1 MADNVLTDDQ
11 VIRLTE
17 TLKNSISSSIAS
29 GFQNIKP
36 SGKDRSPGKTNIPD
50 IDTSKLQLSFN
61 KLGTGIGA
69 IVSQINSNTMN
80 LAEAGAL
87 TNRAIDSLADIIP
100 GSGTVSNLI
109 KGSFKTFGNGLELLT
124 GFVQQ
129 NVEAFRMLSKVGAD
143 FSGNLGE
150 IQRQSALAGMSLENY
165 TQFIGRNS
173 QALARLG
180 VGVSDGAT
188 DFGNLSRQ
196 IRDMEVFE
204 QLSRLGMSF
213 EEINEFTIDNLALTR
228 RSALIRAREQ
238 GERTT
243 VEQQQALIMRDF
255 AKNLRVV
262 SSLTGKQASEIQADI
277 AARSSDSAALASVRL
292 MEMQGSKNAEENFK
306 LLSSEIALAP
316 KFFKQA
322 FNEIT
327 ANSVIANKETAQI
340 VAAIP
345 GLEEKMQGAR
355 QALLDGDKERAQQLT
370 KEAMAVQQDFMA
382 SEEGLRL
389 IKLRDFSDTASVL
402 ASEFDESQVMIDKLF
417 EINSE
422 NLKKQ
427 NKSQVSFIELLDMM
441 NNRMQT
447 LMKNA
452 KDPTDPDRTGGA
464 IDMVVQTE
472 RLAQETFSQIR
483 LALVKEFEDAKVDQI
498 MGNLGVSIDAVR
510 QQITAEGTL
519 DENFITDLQNKL
531 SAQFGELGEKLK
543 GGDLFKGFFGT
554 PEIIPVKK
562 MDEELIAKMIKLRNE
577 NPEMSDKDLVSKLTS
592 EQQERLEVIPKE
604 FKFTKENLKTLM
616 QGVQKHPLHLAPRA
630 LFKTDAT
637 GEEAIG
643 LMKEELEIIKNDIL
657 EIPRLML
664 DSLKKELLDPFRNL
678 LPSVLGDLFS
688 STDTNTNVY
697 SKLNDQSHLNNQSQL
712 DDKIFQDKMSTVMV
726 QPVEQSR
733 SIAKP
738 EDKISTVSVQPEE
751 KLKSLAKPEDKMST
765 TVVSSLENL
774 SASVSRLDSTIS
786 TSKVT
791 ALNDAEQD
799 AQRNTPVA
807 QVYNGQTR
815 DKQSLSDDKLDQ
827 IINILTDG
835 NRLAKNSILQM
846 KNNGQGMIVS

>member
-11 VIRLTE
+11 VNRLTE
-17 TLKNSISSSIAS
+17 TLKNSISSSISS
-29 GFQNIKP
+29 GFQGLKTT
-36 SGKDRSPGKTNIPD
+36 GKDRTPGKDNIPD

-69 IVSQINSNTMN
+69 IVSQINSNSMN
-80 LAEAGAL
+80 LAEVGAL
-87 TNRAIDSLADIIP
+87 TNKAIESLSDIIP
-100 GSGTVSNLI
+100 GSGAISNLV

-143 FSGNLGE
+143 FNANLGE
-150 IQRQSALAGMSLENY
+150 IQRQSALAGMSLETY

-196 IRDMEVFE
+196 IRDMEVFD

-213 EEINEFTIDNLALTR
+213 EEINEFTVDNLALTR
-228 RSALIRAREQ
+228 RSAIVRAREQ

-262 SSLTGKQASEIQADI
+262 SSLTGKQADEIQADI
-277 AARSSDSAALASVRL
+277 SARASDSAALAAVRL

-327 ANSVIANKETAQI
+327 ANSVIANKETASI

-345 GLEEKMQGAR
+345 GLEEKMMGAR

-389 IKLRDFSDTASVL
+389 IKLRDFSDTAAVL

-417 EINSE
+417 EINAE

-452 KDPTDPDRTGGA
+452 KDPTDPDRVGGGV
-464 IDMVVQTE
+464 DMVVQTE

-519 DENFITDLQNKL
+519 DENFIKDLQNKL
-531 SAQFGELGEKLK
+531 SAQFGELGEKLNNS
-543 GGDLFKGFFGT
+543 DLFKGFFTT
-554 PEIIPVKK
+554 PEITSVKK
-562 MDEELIAKMIKLRNE
+562 MDEELLDKMIKLRNE
-577 NPEMSDKDLVSKLTS
+577 NPEMSDKDLKSKLTS
-592 EQQERLEVIPKE
+592 EEQERLEVIPKD
-604 FKFTKENLKTLM
+604 FKFTKENLQTLL
-616 QGVQKHPLHLAPRA
+616 QGVQKNTPLHLAPRA
-630 LFKTDAT
+630 LLKTDAT
-637 GEEAIG
+637 GEEATR
-643 LMKEELEIIKNDIL
+643 LMLEEIEQIKNDLIG
-657 EIPRLML
+657 IPKLMF
-664 DSLKKELLDPFRNL
+664 DSFKKELLDPFIKAITPAGLSEL
-678 LPSVLGDLFS
+678 LQLG
-688 STDTNTNVY
+688 STDTN
-697 SKLNDQSHLNNQSQL
+697 
-712 DDKIFQDKMSTVMV
+712 IQDSMSTVMV
-726 QPVEQSR
+726 QPKEKTQPFV
-733 SIAKP
+733 KP
-738 EDKISTVSVQPEE
+738 EDS
-751 KLKSLAKPEDKMST
+751 MST
-765 TVVSSLENL
+765 TVVSSMENL
-774 SASVSRLDSTIS
+774 SATVSRLDSTIS
-786 TSKVT
+786 TKQVT
-791 ALNDAEQD
+791 ALNNSQELDVQ
-799 AQRNTPVA
+799 NTKVVT
-807 QVYNGQTR
+807 QMSNGQSQ
-815 DKQSLSDDKLDQ
+815 DKESLNNDKLDQ

-835 NRLAKNSILQM
+835 NRLAKNTILQM
-846 KNNGQGMIVS
+846 KNNGQGMVVG